1 MLKKLNRAENRFTL
15 SEWSGAVGD
24 LGTLL
29 PLAFALVIFNGYSSQ
44 RLFFLWGI
52 VYLISGWYYRVPV
65 AVQPLKAMAVI
76 AFAGGYSVGQLSTT
90 AVFYGIL
97 LIVLAG
103 TGVIRWLE
111 RWFTPALVRGIQL
124 GIGFI
129 LLQKAVEM
137 SLKNGLFLGYQPV
150 SRGLNFLLL
159 FALLLVLGI
168 FQFQKNKPISVGIIF
183 ISIALSLAFGISTP
197 ESWSQGNIAVF
208 SSPDWRFFLPAVM
221 FLMIPQLPLTLGNA
235 VFAAN
240 DACHTFWKERSERVT
255 PTRFGVSIGISNV
268 VIGLLGGFPICHGAG
283 GIAAHAK
290 FGGKTG
296 GTTMILGGILILVS
310 LVKPLSNFLFLIPIP
325 VLGALLLLTSWSLI
339 VLIQRLQTKSEILIA
354 LIVGLLS
361 FSTHNLSIALIA
373 GFLLEQGLIRAAKWR
388 VALKGENHD

>member
-240 DACHTFWKERSERVT
+240 DACHTFWKERSERVN
-255 PTRFGVSIGISNV
+255 PTRFGLSIGISNV

>member
-1 MLKKLNRAENRFTL
+1 MIKKLNRAENRFTL

>member
-255 PTRFGVSIGISNV
+255 PTRFGLSIGISNV